1 MATWAQLN
9 LLGERSGDS
18 TAAFCNICTPP
29 TRELI
34 FFVFMEHSIGD
45 SLSIWGD
52 KELTPGDSFAIFLH
66 LAVIVGVNA
75 MIFSQRR
82 PSRAVVGLLN
92 GQVEKNSLICGSY
105 YVAKRGWG

>member
-9 LLGERSGDS
+9 LLGERSGDG
-18 TAAFCNICTPP
+18 TVAFCNICTSP

-34 FFVFMEHSIGD
+34 FFVFLEHSLGY

-52 KELTPGDSFAIFLH
+52 EELTPGYSFAIFLH
-66 LAVIVGVNA
+66 LGVIVGVNA

-92 GQVEKNSLICGSY
+92 GQVQKNSLICGSY
-105 YVAKRGWG
+105 SVAKQGG